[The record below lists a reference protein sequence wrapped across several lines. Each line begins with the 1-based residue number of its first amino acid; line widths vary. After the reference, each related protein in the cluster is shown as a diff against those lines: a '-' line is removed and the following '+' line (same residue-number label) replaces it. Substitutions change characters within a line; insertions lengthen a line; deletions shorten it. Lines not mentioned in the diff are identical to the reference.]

1 MDRWPLGNVLRKIG
15 CGTADYDQVFREL
28 FSAPA
33 IRAVLTGVYKTTRNI
48 LTDKVF
54 GINWEVYGRYPAVI
68 LKEKRDY
75 CKQSIAAPLGIDL
88 DVAPTKDG
96 NHRLVIYTAF
106 DFRKGRG
113 LIGRAFWKVFRA
125 LFPEYA
131 HDVFWNHAI
140 CCIKGEAEKRAGN
153 PT

>member
-1 MDRWPLGNVLRKIG
+1 MHPGKSAVIEP
-15 CGTADYDQVFREL
+15 AEL
-28 FSAPA
+28 FAKCGK
-33 IRAVLTGVYKTTRNI
+33 L
-48 LTDKVF
+48 LF
-54 GINWEVYGRYPAVI
+54 
-68 LKEKRDY
+68 
-75 CKQSIAAPLGIDL
+75 

-96 NHRLVIYTAF
+96 NHRLFIYTAF

-113 LIGRAFWKVFRA
+113 LIGRAFRKVFRA

-131 HDVFWNHAI
+131 HDAFWNHAI